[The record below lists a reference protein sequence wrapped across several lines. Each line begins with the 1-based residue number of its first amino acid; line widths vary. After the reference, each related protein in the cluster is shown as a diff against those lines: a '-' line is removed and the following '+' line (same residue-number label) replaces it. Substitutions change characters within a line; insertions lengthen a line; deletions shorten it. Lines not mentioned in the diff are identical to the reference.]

1 MGEKKMNR
9 GKKGS
14 APSSLVV
21 NKSNHSMNPDRP
33 KDGLKGVAKP
43 RTRSTIKRLQMYRN
57 FKPKRDSRGKIIKAA
72 PFQVSAQA
80 NTSQIILIKT
90 NQINSNV

>member
-1 MGEKKMNR
+1 MSR
-9 GKKGS
+9 GKKGA

-21 NKSNHSMNPDRP
+21 NKSNHSMNADRP

-72 PFQVSAQA
+72 PFQVSSPQRGAIHLVIFF
-80 NTSQIILIKT
+80 N
-90 NQINSNV
+90 